1 MAKKPAASSSDE
13 PQNFRE
19 WKAAN
24 SDSFGEISDAEPKIE
39 EDIQPDAVVTERTE
53 FGLGD
58 AVKMLAPSCPGAV
71 PGEMYDTARF
81 LFREFVTGMVPTD
94 GIEREVWEKW
104 NAARPKKGTSDV

>member
-24 SDSFGEISDAEPKIE
+24 PGYTGAYADEQVEPPPIP
-39 EDIQPDAVVTERTE
+39 EDIQPDAIIAERTD
-53 FGLGD
+53 FSLGD

-71 PGEMYDTARF
+71 PGELYDTARF
-81 LFREFVTGMVPTD
+81 LFREFTTGMVPKD
-94 GIEREVWEKW
+94 GIEKDVWEKW
-104 NAARPKKGTSDV
+104 NAAHPKKAE